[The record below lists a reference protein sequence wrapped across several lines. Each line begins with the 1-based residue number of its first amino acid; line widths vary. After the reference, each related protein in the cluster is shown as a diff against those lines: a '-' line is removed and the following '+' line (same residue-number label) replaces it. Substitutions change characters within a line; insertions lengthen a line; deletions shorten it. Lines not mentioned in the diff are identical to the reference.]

1 MTSIALSVEV
11 VVYYNLGIK
20 VAVDSVRWD
29 TANVRTDVSQ
39 FSHLSLRIDFL
50 IYISE
55 DWKLFSSEI
64 SYINQRFVATDEGC
78 SPTCLPWSPVA
89 RKGSLEYSV
98 KHMQLALTEK
108 ENAAGYLLLG
118 TITWQPDQQFL

>member
-55 DWKLFSSEI
+55 D
-64 SYINQRFVATDEGC
+64 
-78 SPTCLPWSPVA
+78 
-89 RKGSLEYSV
+89 
-98 KHMQLALTEK
+98 
-108 ENAAGYLLLG
+108 
-118 TITWQPDQQFL
+118 